1 MLANM
6 QFLRSL
12 ALWSQLR
19 DLVALLQGKPG
30 SLSLLH
36 REENQWRAEEKG
48 EVAGGILRS
57 QLEVAL
63 D

>member
-6 QFLRSL
+6 EFLRSL

-19 DLVALLQGKPG
+19 DLVALLQEKPG
-30 SLSLLH
+30 SLSSLH
-36 REENQWRAEEKG
+36 REGNQWRAEEKG